1 VLHRVRIALPDR
13 PGSLAKVARVMA
25 ASGADVVRVD
35 VLEREAG
42 RAVDDFLLD
51 LPTGRAPAMAKALHA
66 EPGVDLL
73 VLAPTGR
80 PPGSHPE
87 IDLFEHAIAR
97 PHRALTTLTD
107 MAADVFA
114 AEWAVL
120 VSHGHGS
127 ARPLMHSADAPE
139 VDLTELPLG
148 RVSWSMGNTDS
159 GQLAGGRVDANRALV
174 VGRSAGVWYTLEVER
189 LRRVVALIATIALEP
204 AADRAAVS

>member
-1 VLHRVRIALPDR
+1 MLHRARIALPDR

-25 ASGADVVRVD
+25 VCGADVVRVD

-51 LPTGRAPAMAKALHA
+51 LPTGRGPALAKALRG

-87 IDLFEHAIAR
+87 IDLFEHAVAR
-97 PHRALTTLTD
+97 PQRALTTLTD

-120 VSHGHGS
+120 AGHGHG
-127 ARPLMHSADAPE
+127 RTHRLMSSADAPE

-148 RVSWSMGNTDS
+148 RVSWSMGNTGS
-159 GQLAGGRVDANRALV
+159 GQLAGGRVDAGRALV
-174 VGRSAGVWYTLEVER
+174 VGRSTGVWYTLEVER

-204 AADRAAVS
+204 AADRAFS

>member
-1 VLHRVRIALPDR
+1 
-13 PGSLAKVARVMA
+13 
-25 ASGADVVRVD
+25 
-35 VLEREAG
+35 
-42 RAVDDFLLD
+42 VDDFLLD

-127 ARPLMHSADAPE
+127 ARPLMHSADAPD
-139 VDLTELPLG
+139 VDLTDLPLG

-174 VGRSAGVWYTLEVER
+174 VGRSSGVWYTLEVER

-204 AADRAAVS
+204 AADRAVS

>member
-1 VLHRVRIALPDR
+1 MLHRVRIALPDR

-73 VLAPTGR
+73 VLAPSGR

-120 VSHGHGS
+120 VSHGQGG
-127 ARPLMHSADAPE
+127 ARPIMHSADAPQ

-148 RVSWSMGNTDS
+148 RASWSMGNTDS
-159 GQLAGGRVDANRALV
+159 GQLAGGRIDANRALV
-174 VGRSAGVWYTLEVER
+174 VGRSAGVWYTLEIER

-204 AADRAAVS
+204 ATDHAVV

>member
-1 VLHRVRIALPDR
+1 
-13 PGSLAKVARVMA
+13 MA
-25 ASGADVVRVD
+25 MSGADVVRVD

-51 LPTGRAPAMAKALHA
+51 LPSGRAPAMARALHN
-66 EPGVDLL
+66 EQGVDLL

-87 IDLFEHAIAR
+87 LDLFEHAIAR

-120 VSHGHGS
+120 VGHGPGQANGT
-127 ARPLMHSADAPE
+127 ARRLLGSADAPD
-139 VDLTELPLG
+139 VDLTDLPLG
-148 RVSWSMGNTDS
+148 RVSWSMSNTGS
-159 GQLAGGRVDANRALV
+159 GQLAGGRVDVGRALV
-174 VGRSAGVWYTLEVER
+174 VGRSSGVWYALEVEQ
-189 LRRVVALIATIALEP
+189 LRRVVALVATIAVEP
-204 AADRAAVS
+204 ATGRAVS